1 MLPPADRQPAY
12 VLHRRAFRETS
23 AIVELLTRDYGRV
36 GGVLRGAKRRRRGAH
51 PIEPFVQLAVTW
63 RGRGQLVNVFGVEP
77 SAGGREG
84 LAPRMKEPS
93 AGAARGRAA
102 REGPAPR
109 REEPLALRRLAGD
122 ALFAGLYL
130 NEVLMHTL
138 SRQEPAPALF
148 AHYGEA
154 LAELASGDDLEPALR
169 RFERRLLEELG
180 YGLAFDV
187 DIANGRP
194 IDRDKEYLVVAGEG
208 FREAVANGAAAAGY
222 ASANGREWKLTG
234 AQIAAV
240 GADDYRAG
248 DVRLAAKRVFRR
260 ALEMRLDGKSLA
272 TRELF
277 GARDVARRKHTP
289 DAA

>member
-77 SAGGREG
+77 SAGE
-84 LAPRMKEPS
+84 
-93 AGAARGRAA
+93 

-109 REEPLALRRLAGD
+109 RKEPLALRRLAGD

-154 LAELASGDDLEPALR
+154 LAELASGDDLQPALR

-194 IDRDKEYLVVAGEG
+194 IDRGKEYLVVAGEG

-222 ASANGREWKLTG
+222 ASTAGYASANSREWRLTG

-240 GADDYRAG
+240 GADDYRDG

>member
-36 GGVLRGAKRRRRGAH
+36 GGVLRGAKRRRRGAQ
-51 PIEPFVQLAVTW
+51 PIEPFAQLAVTW
-63 RGRGQLVNVFGVEP
+63 RGRGQLVNLYGVEP
-77 SAGGREG
+77 
-84 LAPRMKEPS
+84 L
-93 AGAARGRAA
+93 
-102 REGPAPR
+102 PA
-109 REEPLALRRLAGD
+109 LRLAGD

-130 NEVLMHTL
+130 NELLMHTL
-138 SRQEPAPALF
+138 SRQEPAAVLF

-154 LAELASGDDLEPALR
+154 LAELAAGEDLEPALR

-187 DIANGRP
+187 DIASGRP
-194 IDRDKEYLVVAGEG
+194 IDRAREYLVVEGEG
-208 FREAVANGAAAAGY
+208 FREAVANGGAAVGFPA
-222 ASANGREWKLTG
+222 ANGHAWKLTG
-234 AQIAAV
+234 EQIAAV
-240 GADDYRAG
+240 GADDYRAA
-248 DVRLAAKRVFRR
+248 DIRLAAKRVFRR
-260 ALEMRLDGKSLA
+260 ALEKRLDGKTLA

-277 GARDVARRKHTP
+277 GARDVVRSNGSAQEEHAT

>member
-36 GGVLRGAKRRRRGAH
+36 GGVLRGAKSARRRPGAY
-51 PIEPFVQLAVTW
+51 PIEPFAQLAVTW
-63 RGRGQLVNVFGVEP
+63 RGRGQLVNLLRVDLN
-77 SAGGREG
+77 AGT
-84 LAPRMKEPS
+84 
-93 AGAARGRAA
+93 
-102 REGPAPR
+102 
-109 REEPLALRRLAGD
+109 EEPHAPHRLTGN

-130 NEVLMHTL
+130 NELLMHTL
-138 SRQEPAPALF
+138 SRQEPATALF

-154 LAELASGDDLEPALR
+154 LAELAAGEELEPALR
-169 RFERRLLEELG
+169 RFERRLLDELG
-180 YGLAFDV
+180 YGLAFDI
-187 DIANGRP
+187 DLGNGRP
-194 IDRDKEYLVVAGEG
+194 IDRAKEYLVVEGEG
-208 FREAVANGAAAAGY
+208 FREAATNGTAAGGL

-240 GADDYRAG
+240 AADDYRAG
-248 DVRLAAKRVFRR
+248 DVRVAAKRVLRR

-277 GARDVARRKHTP
+277 GARDLARQGGPSVAHT
-289 DAA
+289 

>member
-77 SAGGREG
+77 SAGE
-84 LAPRMKEPS
+84 
-93 AGAARGRAA
+93 

-109 REEPLALRRLAGD
+109 RKEPLALRRLAGD

-194 IDRDKEYLVVAGEG
+194 IDRGKEYLVVAGEG
-208 FREAVANGAAAAGY
+208 FREFAANGTAAAG
-222 ASANGREWKLTG
+222 SILANGRAWRLTG

-240 GADDYRAG
+240 GADDYRDG

-277 GARDVARRKHTP
+277 GARDIARMKHTP